1 MATENIVADV
11 SIWGQTV
18 GAVQWDDRRKIATF
32 QFTENYQDL
41 PFDLSPILLKKN
53 SAVIEF
59 PMHRNSDGFKGLPG
73 LLSDSLPDKYGSG
86 IIDTWVAKNGR
97 KPLNPVEKLC
107 YVGPRGMG
115 ALVYKPV
122 INTDHPNEL
131 RDVNIDALVN
141 LAQSIVKKRGEYREH
156 LDPSGADTKGL
167 EDLVAVGTSA
177 GGARAKALLAWN
189 KETGDIVSGQTMA
202 PDGFTQYLF
211 KFDVSGNK
219 DKELED
225 PKGFGLIEYTYY
237 QLATLSKIDM
247 SDCELYRENNRAH
260 FITKRFDR
268 IDTDLGDDFNKYQSE
283 NDPRRKHMQSLC
295 ALYHADFNQP
305 RTYGYEIAAS
315 VIKQLISEPT
325 EQKKALEQQYRR
337 MIFNVLARNHDDHTK
352 NIAFLMDQYGRWSLS
367 PAFDVTYS
375 YNPAGQWTSAHQM
388 TINGKSDGFTLDDLL
403 KTANGF
409 NIKKLKAK
417 EIISEIQNALG
428 AWDFLAEDNGIDESM
443 VQGIRQNFRSY
454 L

>member
-1 MATENIVADV
+1 MTTGNIVADV
-11 SIWGQTV
+11 SIWGQSV
-18 GAVQWDDRRKIATF
+18 GAVQWDDTRDIATF
-32 QFTENYQDL
+32 QFTEDYQGL
-41 PFDLSPILLKKN
+41 SFDLSPILLKKN

-59 PMHRNSDGFKGLPG
+59 LTHRNSDAFKGLPG

-86 IIDTWVAKNGR
+86 IIDTWVAQNGR

-122 INTDHPNEL
+122 INTDHSNDL

-141 LAQSIVKKRGEYREH
+141 LAQSIVAQRGEYHEH
-156 LDPSGADTKGL
+156 LDPAGEDTKGL

-189 KETGDIVSGQTMA
+189 KGTGEIVSGQTMA

-237 QLATLSKIDM
+237 QLATLSMIEM
-247 SDCELYRENNRAH
+247 SESELYRENNRAH

-268 IDTDLGDDFNKYQSE
+268 IDTDLGADFNKYQSE

-375 YNPAGQWTSAHQM
+375 YNPNGQWTSAHQM

-409 NIKKLKAK
+409 NIKKPKAK

-428 AWDFLAEDNGIDESM
+428 AWDQLAERNGIDEST
-443 VQGIRQNFRSY
+443 VQEIRKNFRYY